1 MLLLWVYRL
10 LFLPVLAVSAPYY
23 LWRMLRRGGYGAG
36 FMQRLGWWPNLPPRQ
51 PGKARI
57 WIQAV
62 SVGEVEALG
71 PLLHQLAATGTHEII
86 LTTTT
91 STGLAVARQRHAAT
105 CLAIGSFPL
114 DFWPCSSAAWKAIRP
129 DVAILTEG
137 ELWPEHIL
145 GQARMRNI
153 PVALINAR
161 LSDRSFKRHAR
172 FPWLARALLQRLSWI
187 GAGSAA
193 DAQRLRDLGARAPE
207 VTGNIKFDGP
217 TEEAAPLAARTALRQ
232 DLGLQ
237 DNPEALLIL
246 GSSTWPGEE
255 RLLLN
260 LTKQLREA
268 GQDVRLLLVPRH
280 AERRDEV
287 RREIITSGLNFHQR
301 STQGTRAAAGTIV
314 HLADTTG
321 ELRLLTRA
329 ADLAFCGKSLAPHE
343 GGQTPIEAAATG
355 VPIVYGPAMT
365 NFKVMCEGLEI
376 VGAAYCGQD
385 AEDVSQILQQL
396 VHDRDARQKMQKV
409 GPAWLAGN
417 RGASERTLRGIER
430 LLPQTR

>member
-10 LFLPVLAVSAPYY
+10 LFLPVLVVSAPYY
-23 LWRMLRRGGYGAG
+23 LGRMLRRGGYGAG
-36 FMQRLGWWPNLPPRQ
+36 FMQRLGYWPNLPPRQ

-71 PLLHQLAATGTHEII
+71 PLLSQLTATGSNEII

-91 STGLAVARQRHAAT
+91 STGLAVARQRHTAT

-114 DFWPCSSAAWKAIRP
+114 DFWPCSSAAWNAIQP
-129 DVAILTEG
+129 DLAILTEG

-145 GQARMRNI
+145 GQARARTL
-153 PVALINAR
+153 PVVLMNAR

-172 FPWLARALLQRLSWI
+172 FPWLARTLLKRLSWI

-193 DAQRLRDLGARAPE
+193 DAQRLRELGATAPE
-207 VTGNIKFDGP
+207 VTGNIKFDSA
-217 TEEAAPLAARTALRQ
+217 TEGAVPLDERRALRS
-232 DLGLQ
+232 DLGLE
-237 DNPEALLIL
+237 DNPAALLLL
-246 GSSTWPGEE
+246 GSSTWPSEE

-260 LTKQLREA
+260 LTAQLRQE
-268 GQDVRLLLVPRH
+268 GHDIRLLLVPRH

-287 RREIITSGLNFHQR
+287 RREILASGLSFHQR
-301 STQGTRAAAGTIV
+301 STQGTRAAPGTVV

-343 GGQTPIEAAATG
+343 GGQTPIEAAAAG
-355 VPIVYGPAMT
+355 VPLVYGPAMT
-365 NFKVMCEGLEI
+365 NFKVMCEGLES
-376 VGAAYCGQD
+376 VSAARRGQN
-385 AEDVSQILQQL
+385 AEDVTQILRQL
-396 VHDRDARQKMQKV
+396 ASNPTLRLKMQRA
-409 GPAWLAGN
+409 GPIWLSGN
-417 RGASERTLRGIER
+417 RGATERTVRGIER